1 MNVYSFGTE
10 SIRFEM
16 KDSEKNIKD
25 KLESAYTGIRPTFEF

>member
-1 MNVYSFGTE
+1 MNMYSFGTE

-25 KLESAYTGIRPTFEF
+25 KLESAYNTLESGQH